1 MVEPPVV
8 AVFDPLPHFSYR
20 EEREILEGGGV
31 RLVVPAT
38 DAEATAAIA
47 DADVVVV
54 TGRRRF
60 TAVEVAA
67 LTRCVGVQTSSV
79 GADYVDPSLH
89 DRGIPLRTAA
99 GYCTDEVSD
108 HAIALLLAAWR
119 RIPMLDRAGRRAG
132 WTGSSALTAPL
143 RRLRGR
149 TVGVVGLGRIG
160 RAVVAKARGLGLEPI
175 GHDPFLT
182 GAEVAPMPLVALDAL
197 VAAADAVVLCAPAT
211 SASRHLIDARRL
223 ALARP
228 GVVLVNVAR
237 GALVDEAALVAALD
251 SGQVA
256 VAALDVRA
264 TEPPPDDDPLAGRAD
279 TILTPHAAASSVEAV
294 AELHEWTARGA
305 LDLLREAGRR

>member
-1 MVEPPVV
+1 MAESPVV
-8 AVFDPLPHFSYR
+8 VVFDPLPHFSYR
-20 EEREILEGGGV
+20 EERAILEAGGA

-38 DAEATAAIA
+38 EAEARAAIA

-60 TAVEVAA
+60 TAAEVAT
-67 LTRCVGVQTSSV
+67 LSRCVGVQTSSV
-79 GADYVDPSLH
+79 GSDYVDPSLH

-99 GYCTDEVSD
+99 GYCTEEVSD
-108 HAIALLLAAWR
+108 HAVALLLAAWR

-132 WTGSSALTAPL
+132 WAGGAALTAPL

-149 TVGVVGLGRIG
+149 TVGIVGLGRIG
-160 RAVVAKARGLGLEPI
+160 RMVAAKARGLGLEAV

-182 GAEVAPMPLVALDAL
+182 AGAVAPTPLVDLDAL
-197 VAAADAVVLCAPAT
+197 LAAADAVVLCAPAT
-211 SASRHLIDARRL
+211 AESRHLLDARRL
-223 ALARP
+223 ALTRP
-228 GVVLVNVAR
+228 GVILVNVAR
-237 GALVDEAALVAALD
+237 GGLVDEAALVAALD

-256 VAALDVRA
+256 VAALDVREL
-264 TEPPPDDDPLAGRAD
+264 EPPTDGDPLADRPD

-305 LDLLREAGRR
+305 LDLLRAAGRL

>member
-8 AVFDPLPHFSYR
+8 TVFDPLPHFTYR
-20 EEREILEGGGV
+20 EERAILEAGGA
-31 RLVVPAT
+31 RLVVPA
-38 DAEATAAIA
+38 DESEARAAIA

-60 TAVEVAA
+60 TAVDVAA

-99 GYCTDEVSD
+99 GYCTEEVSD

-119 RIPMLDRAGRRAG
+119 RIPMLDRAG
-132 WTGSSALTAPL
+132 WTGSAALTAPL

-160 RAVVAKARGLGLEPI
+160 RAVVAKARGLGLDPL

-182 GAEVAPMPLVALDAL
+182 AAEVAPTPLLELDAL
-197 VAAADAVVLCAPAT
+197 IAAADAVVLCAPAT
-211 SASRHLIDARRL
+211 SASQHLLDARRL

-228 GVVLVNVAR
+228 GLVLVNVAR

-264 TEPPPDDDPLAGRAD
+264 TEPPPDDDPLAGRPD

-294 AELHEWTARGA
+294 SELHEWTARGA
-305 LDLLREAGRR
+305 LDLLRAAGRG